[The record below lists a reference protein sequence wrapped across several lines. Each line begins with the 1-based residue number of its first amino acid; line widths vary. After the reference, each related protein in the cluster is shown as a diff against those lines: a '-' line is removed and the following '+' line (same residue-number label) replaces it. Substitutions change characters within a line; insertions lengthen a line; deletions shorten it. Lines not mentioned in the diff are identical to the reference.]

1 MPETPERPDR
11 VAELA
16 AAAASDDL
24 GPEEAEE
31 YAALVAADPSLADEV
46 AAMRAALAR
55 LEVLPGWEDP
65 QPSPGLRDAV
75 LGRPAEVSTGP
86 ATDRTVGPPARR
98 PAAWLPRAA
107 AAVVLVL
114 GGAAVGALVRGG
126 DDPVDQVA
134 APGPPGTLGALERI
148 DFTGEPADVDIDA
161 GLVAHTWGTE
171 TVLSLDGLPPGERYA
186 VVLRDDDGRPA
197 DSGGFVGSQA
207 RVDCRLNA
215 ALLREDVEAV
225 EIRAADGTVVAR
237 SDVPTV
243 GDPER

>member
-24 GPEEAEE
+24 SPDEARE

-46 AAMRAALAR
+46 AEMRAALSR

-65 QPSPGLRDAV
+65 VPSPALRDAV
-75 LGRPAEVSTGP
+75 LGRPA
-86 ATDRTVGPPARR
+86 RR
-98 PAAWLPRAA
+98 PAVGWLPRVA

-114 GGAAVGALVRGG
+114 GGAAGGALLAGG
-126 DDPVDQVA
+126 DDPVDQAA

-171 TVLSLDGLPPGERYA
+171 TVLSLDGLPPGDRYA
-186 VVLRDDDGRPA
+186 VVLRGDDGRLA

-215 ALLREDVEAV
+215 ALLRQDVEAV

-243 GDPER
+243 EG

>member
-46 AAMRAALAR
+46 AAMRAALSR

-65 QPSPGLRDAV
+65 EPSPGLRDAV
-75 LGRPAEVSTGP
+75 LGRP
-86 ATDRTVGPPARR
+86 VGAPARR
-98 PAAWLPRAA
+98 PVAWLPRVA

-148 DFTGEPADVDIDA
+148 EFRGEPADVDIDA

-186 VVLRDDDGRPA
+186 VVLRDDDGRLA

-243 GDPER
+243 GDAGG